1 MIILSEIINWAN
13 IISFTLGVLAGV
25 LIIVSIFLIAIS
37 SSKKEKKKISGP
49 TIEHIDEDKIKQM
62 ILNKQNDFIHE
73 VEENDKDYIK
83 TAFQLSTELLHEVA
97 SYYFPDSKRPEYELS
112 IGEATQL
119 ITYIMNRIEKLFD
132 KPIVRHFKKSSLAQ
146 IADLINKGRKAT
158 NNETVKAISG
168 AGSEAINA
176 SKTIINTLNPVYWFK
191 KIVVKGTINVAM
203 KQACKKGIAIVGVHA
218 DADVQFHV
226 RPLHQVRPPV
236 HDPRERRSAVC
247 ETPVDLRDHKVD
259 PGVFHPFADIG
270 VRLRVSLHPFR
281 RRGTFRHSS

>member
-1 MIILSEIINWAN
+1 MIILSDVINLGN
-13 IISFTLGVLAGV
+13 IISFALGVLAGI

-49 TIEHIDEDKIKQM
+49 TVEHIDEDKIRQM
-62 ILNKQNDFIHE
+62 IINKQNDFIHE

-83 TAFQLSTELLHEVA
+83 TAFSLSTELLHEVA

-112 IGEATQL
+112 IGEATEL

-146 IADLINKGRKAT
+146 IADLVDKSRKLS
-158 NNETVKAISG
+158 NNETVKTISG

-203 KQACKKGIAIVGVHA
+203 KQACKKGICIVG
-218 DADVQFHV
+218 
-226 RPLHQVRPPV
+226 
-236 HDPRERRSAVC
+236 EESN
-247 ETPVDLRDHKVD
+247 KVYSKKL
-259 PGVFHPFADIG
+259 FNKEIDISIDDG
-270 VRLRVSLHPFR
+270 NDIEEIYNDEEE
-281 RRGTFRHSS
+281 